1 MGSPPLKS
9 RSKLSCFNNNRFL
22 PSYYL
27 WESQFSSF
35 FTTADPMLTGAS
47 ITTAHGSVHGQAPV
61 EPFTANPVHIQY
73 PQHYSS
79 PVIQTHHHSTPSSIF
94 TPGRSLGSDSYL
106 VGDPGLSSEPSFGS
120 LSVDEVKR
128 PDSQNCY

>member
-1 MGSPPLKS
+1 MGILFSP
-9 RSKLSCFNNNRFL
+9 
-22 PSYYL
+22 
-27 WESQFSSF
+27 F

-79 PVIQTHHHSTPSSIF
+79 PVIQTHHHSTPSTIF
-94 TPGRSLGSDSYL
+94 TPGRSLGSDLYL
-106 VGDPGLSSEPSFGS
+106 VGDPGLSTFTQSEPNLGS
-120 LSVDEVKR
+120 LPFDEVKR